1 MNSSQ
6 TTTLPPQRVVIT
18 YRANFQLA
26 SIFSSGGLVEVSR
39 EPHEG
44 KKLVQSNKAK
54 LEQSQESHLPNG
66 DEDELRD
73 AHQHDMLISSLYKQY
88 QRHLIKKP
96 WEGLLKPF
104 ISCTNH
110 GTNIIKPRTCISTI
124 KEEFRNVDCTLVSF
138 F

>member
-39 EPHEG
+39 QPPEG
-44 KKLVQSNKAK
+44 KKLVQSNEAK

-73 AHQHDMLISSLYKQY
+73 AHQHDM
-88 QRHLIKKP
+88 
-96 WEGLLKPF
+96 
-104 ISCTNH
+104 
-110 GTNIIKPRTCISTI
+110 
-124 KEEFRNVDCTLVSF
+124 
-138 F
+138 